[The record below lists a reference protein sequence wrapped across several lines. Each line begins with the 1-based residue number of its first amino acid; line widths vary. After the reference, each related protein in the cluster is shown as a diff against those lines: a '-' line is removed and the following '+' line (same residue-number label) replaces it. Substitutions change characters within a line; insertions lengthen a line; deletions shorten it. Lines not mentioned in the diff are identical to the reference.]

1 MLITDDGDGDG
12 GGEEDGDGDDDGERK
27 GNFCWVE
34 RQSRAQP
41 QWWELSTLA
50 ASFSSSLSSLGCFL
64 LLCFLA
70 PAGALVVMMCYY
82 RFPVGISHPL
92 LEILL
97 LLLLLLRLL
106 LLLLLFFRLLP
117 KKWLSWSLHKKASLI
132 SCLPTNLS
140 RTTKPLLSVV
150 WQQAGLSHLG
160 PTCSTWPDS
169 A

>member
-1 MLITDDGDGDG
+1 MLITDDGDGDGDG

-70 PAGALVVMMCYY
+70 LVVMMCYY

-97 LLLLLLRLL
+97 LLLMLVLL
-106 LLLLLFFRLLP
+106 LLLFFFRLLP

-132 SCLPTNLS
+132 SCLPKNLS